1 MLHDGDL
8 FCEPPAPTP
17 SAAPSFLNFW
27 GLWRIFWLVC
37 IGDIAW
43 FESLLL
49 NCGCFFELAGM
60 MRFACY
66 SVPTEEQ
73 FLHSG
78 TKSGEAN
85 SSKSRTLENIYS
97 GTSTPLKLLLE
108 CKAVCGHPDL
118 MLQRGR
124 EMTRVG
130 ESPGR

>member
-8 FCEPPAPTP
+8 FCEPPGPTP
-17 SAAPSFLNFW
+17 SAAPLFLNFW
-27 GLWRIFWLVC
+27 GLWGIFWLVC

-43 FESLLL
+43 FESLLW

-97 GTSTPLKLLLE
+97 GTSTPLKLFLE

-124 EMTRVG
+124 ETTRVG

>member
-1 MLHDGDL
+1 
-8 FCEPPAPTP
+8 
-17 SAAPSFLNFW
+17 
-27 GLWRIFWLVC
+27 
-37 IGDIAW
+37 
-43 FESLLL
+43 
-49 NCGCFFELAGM
+49 M

-85 SSKSRTLENIYS
+85 SSKSRTLENIYG
-97 GTSTPLKLLLE
+97 GTSSPLKFFLE

-118 MLQRGR
+118 MLQRCR